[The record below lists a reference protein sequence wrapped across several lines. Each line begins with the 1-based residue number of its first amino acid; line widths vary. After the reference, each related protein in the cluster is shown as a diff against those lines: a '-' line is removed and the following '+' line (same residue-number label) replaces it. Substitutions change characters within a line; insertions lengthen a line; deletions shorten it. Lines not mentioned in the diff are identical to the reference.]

1 MTETVTML
9 MKALENLQRDYSR
22 DIETLYQLLED
33 YSIVVEELSKQVS
46 GLETELRNYMNQIDT
61 LSGVLSGK
69 LSR

>member
-22 DIETLYQLLED
+22 DVETSYQLLED

-61 LSGVLSGK
+61 LSDVLSGK
-69 LSR
+69 LSK

>member
-9 MKALENLQRDYSR
+9 MRALENLQRDYSR
-22 DIETLYQLLED
+22 DVETLYQLLED
-33 YSIVVEELSKQVS
+33 YSIVVEELSKQVT

-61 LSGVLSGK
+61 LSGVLSGR

>member
-1 MTETVTML
+1 

-61 LSGVLSGK
+61 LSGVLSGR
-69 LSR
+69 LSK

>member
-9 MKALENLQRDYSR
+9 MKALENLQRDYSK
-22 DIETLYQLLED
+22 DVETLYQLLED

-46 GLETELRNYMNQIDT
+46 SLELEFGRYMNQIDT
-61 LSGVLSGK
+61 LSGVLSGR